1 MLRRA
6 LPFLLALAPLAAADT
21 LHVPKDFATIQ
32 AAVDASANGDT
43 IVVHKG
49 VYAEAVV
56 VTGKIGLLIRGAGKA
71 VIDAT
76 GLDVGL
82 TLADCANVEVRGL
95 QVDNADERNI
105 AVTDSASIEL
115 HHCEVNVANLSG
127 STGIYLGATG
137 DARVHHCHVTGA
149 LLAGIFVDSSFAVQV
164 DHNVVLGMKS
174 GGWPEAAVRTAD
186 STEVTIELN
195 TLSFVISGVRCFS
208 DALDGFGASDSTIAH
223 NVIHDL
229 WHAGIEA
236 FGTGLQIEQNKI
248 TQSGEDGIWL
258 DADDTTVA
266 HNKVS
271 QVSDTGILVFDGTGN
286 LLDHNTVSKAGFHG
300 ISSSATA
307 TATTLTGNKVTS
319 SGSVASLQLEGA
331 GCSSDQDRV
340 KKPQGTGLVLSG
352 TGGSVTGLRIAKP
365 HGVGVDLSGGGNT
378 LSDARVS
385 HAGEDGF
392 HVAGDG
398 NTLADCRAM
407 GSDEDG
413 FDVTGATNAFTTCK
427 AKGSGVLDKNDV
439 GDGNSFTDCDF
450 GTEAP

>member
-32 AAVDASANGDT
+32 AAVDASAYGDT

-56 VTGKIGLLIRGAGKA
+56 VTGKIGLLIRGSGKP

-82 TLADCANVEVRGL
+82 TLADCAAIEVRGL

-186 STEVTIELN
+186 ATEVTIEHN
-195 TLSFVISGVRCFS
+195 TLSWVISGVRCFS
-208 DALDGFGASDSTIAH
+208 EAPEGFGAQDSTIAH

-229 WHAGIEA
+229 WHAGVEV
-236 FGTGLQIEQNKI
+236 FGTGLLIEHNKVV
-248 TQSGEDGIWL
+248 QSGDVGIWL
-258 DADDTTVA
+258 ATDDTTVA

-271 QVSDTGILVFDGTGN
+271 KVGDTGILVFDGAGN
-286 LLDHNTVSKAGFHG
+286 VLDHNKVSKADFHG

-307 TATTLTGNKVTS
+307 TGTALTDNRVTS
-319 SGSVASLQLEGA
+319 SGSTASLRLDGA
-331 GCSSDQDRV
+331 GCSSDHDRV
-340 KKPQGTGLVLSG
+340 KKPKGTGLVLSG

-365 HGVGVDLSGGGNT
+365 AGVGIDLSGGGNT

-392 HVAGDG
+392 LVAGDG

-407 GSDEDG
+407 GSVEDG
-413 FDVTGATNAFTTCK
+413 FEVSGASNAFTTCK
-427 AKGSGVLDKNDV
+427 AKGSGSLDKND
-439 GDGNSFTDCDF
+439 GGADNTFTDCDF
-450 GTEAP
+450 GTESP